1 MISQI
6 IFGIALLGAV
16 FFFIKSV
23 KRLSYNI
30 KLGQPEKIE
39 DHKNERLKNML
50 LVAFGQQKMFKKPLV
65 ALLHLMVYAGF
76 LIVNIE
82 LLEIILDGL
91 TGGHRV
97 FAPILGSF
105 YPVLINVFETF
116 AVLVLVS
123 CVFFLIRRN
132 VIKVERFHKP
142 EMKKWPTLDGNLIL
156 IFEIV
161 LMIALLS
168 MNATETALLQKAYNT
183 NETLFFF
190 SGLLTPVYSGFS
202 AETLVLLERVFW
214 WFHILG
220 IFFFANYVMFS
231 KHLHIFLAFPNTY
244 FSRLTPKGQFN
255 NMESV
260 TNEVKLML
268 NMAPPDA
275 TPPTE
280 VGRFGAKDVTDLSQK
295 ALLSSYTCTEC
306 GRCTAEC
313 PANLTGKT
321 LSPRKIMMDTRDR
334 AEELGEF
341 KRKNGADQLDDK
353 SLLGNYI
360 TDEEINAC
368 TTCNACV
375 EACPVNIN
383 PLSIIMELRRFRVM
397 EEAQGPQEWNM
408 MYQNIETSFSP
419 WKFPPTDRFKWKE
432 GLNK

>member
-1 MISQI
+1 MIGQI
-6 IFGIALLGAV
+6 IFGITLLAAV

-30 KLGQPEKIE
+30 KLGKAEKID
-39 DHKNERLKNML
+39 DHKDQRLKNMML
-50 LVAFGQQKMFKKPLV
+50 IAFGQKKMFKKPLV

-82 LLEIILDGL
+82 LLEIIIDGL

-97 FAPILGSF
+97 FAPFLGSF
-105 YPVLINVFETF
+105 YPILINVFEFF
-116 AVLVLVS
+116 AVMVLVS
-123 CVFFLIRRN
+123 CVVFLIRRN

-156 IFEIV
+156 VFEIV

-168 MNATETALLQKAYNT
+168 MNATDVALMQKAY
-183 NETLFFF
+183 ETSFNPFFF
-190 SGLLTPVYSGFS
+190 SGLLVPIYESMS
-202 AETLVLLERVFW
+202 METLHMLERIFW
-214 WFHILG
+214 WFHICG
-220 IFFFANYVMFS
+220 IFFFANYVMYS

-244 FSRLTPKGQFN
+244 FARLTPKGQFN

-268 NMAPPDA
+268 NMAPA
-275 TPPTE
+275 GEAPPAE

-295 ALLSSYTCTEC
+295 ALMSAYSCTEC

-313 PANLTGKT
+313 PANLTGKA

-334 AEELGEF
+334 AEELGAF
-341 KRKNGADQLDDK
+341 KRANGAEEADNK
-353 SLLGNYI
+353 SLLGDYI

-383 PLSIIMELRRFRVM
+383 PLSIILELRRFKVM

-432 GLNK
+432 GLTK

>member
-6 IFGIALLGAV
+6 IFGIALLTAV
-16 FFFIKSV
+16 FFFVKSV

-30 KLGQPEKIE
+30 KIGKSETINDNKGQ
-39 DHKNERLKNML
+39 RWKNMFL
-50 LVAFGQQKMFKKPLV
+50 IAFGQKKMFKKPLV

-82 LLEIILDGL
+82 LLEIVVDGL
-91 TGGHRV
+91 SGEHRI
-97 FAPILGSF
+97 FAPFLGDF
-105 YPVLINVFETF
+105 YPLLINVFEFF
-116 AVLVLVS
+116 AVMVFLS
-123 CVFFLIRRN
+123 CVVFLIRRN
-132 VIKVERFHKP
+132 IIKVKRFHKA
-142 EMKKWPTLDGNLIL
+142 EMTKWPKLDGNLIL
-156 IFEIV
+156 VFEIV

-168 MNATETALLQKAYNT
+168 MNATDIAIINKTTGAETT
-183 NETLFFF
+183 SFFF
-190 SGLLTPVYSGFS
+190 SGFLVPMYESFS
-202 AETLVLLERVFW
+202 VETLHTLERIFW
-214 WFHILG
+214 WFHICG
-220 IFFFANYVMFS
+220 IFFFANYVLYS

-244 FSRLTPKGQFN
+244 FARLTPKGQFS

-260 TNEVKLML
+260 TNEVKMML
-268 NMAPPDA
+268 NIAPPET

-280 VGRFGAKDVTDLSQK
+280 VGRFGAKDVTDLSRRD
-295 ALLSSYTCTEC
+295 LLSAYACTEC

-313 PANLTGKT
+313 PANLTGKV

-334 AEELGEF
+334 AEELGDF
-341 KRKNGADQLDDK
+341 KRKNGQDKSDEK

-397 EEAQGPQEWNM
+397 EEAKGPQEWNM

-432 GLNK
+432 GLTK